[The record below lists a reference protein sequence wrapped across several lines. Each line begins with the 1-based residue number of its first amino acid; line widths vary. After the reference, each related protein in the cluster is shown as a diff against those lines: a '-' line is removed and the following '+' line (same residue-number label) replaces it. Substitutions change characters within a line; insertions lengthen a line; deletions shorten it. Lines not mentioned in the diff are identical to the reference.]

1 MPKHIRTIT
10 TIFEIPIEDPQN
22 YIYERQA
29 KHILRLRQKLEKKK
43 KECLQGLTTTTQ
55 AHTKAAEN

>member
-29 KHILRLRQKLEKKK
+29 KNILRLRQKLEKRKR
-43 KECLQGLTTTTQ
+43 ECPTTATNDNNHTETTPG
-55 AHTKAAEN
+55 

>member
-22 YIYERQA
+22 YLYERQA
-29 KHILRLRQKLEKKK
+29 KNLIRLRQKLLKKRECHK
-43 KECLQGLTTTTQ
+43 KTNDKNHTETTPG
-55 AHTKAAEN
+55 